1 MSVSSYFIVHLLLI
15 IISPSMFWVPLKSC
29 PHIFLVED
37 NWPAV
42 KAEDTDWLDMFSELI
57 AYVGITFNSLGESGL
72 ATSVIDTTWFTISS
86 PISYV
91 QYALY
96 PCQ

>member
-15 IISPSMFWVPLKSC
+15 IISPSMFWVPLKSF

-42 KAEDTDWLDMFSELI
+42 VAEPAVYEDILL
-57 AYVGITFNSLGESGL
+57 V
-72 ATSVIDTTWFTISS
+72 VINFVQADHSDS
-86 PISYV
+86 P
-91 QYALY
+91 
-96 PCQ
+96 